1 VNGPAPPTSHT
12 CRLASKRSKRWRA
25 LILGVFLIP
34 LVCGATFGSLLIVGQ
49 ASGTSPLPPSIA
61 ASLEDLAIEAG
72 ILQAPPALR
81 ATATAG
87 PPIVYVE
94 APRLSD
100 TQLLATEARPTTSGE
115 AALELS
121 STPEATFAPAE
132 TATVTNTQAVGVS
145 PSPTSTL
152 TVTGTFASS
161 ATPSS
166 TFTSPSGASATPS
179 RTPTRT
185 QTHTP
190 TRTMTPEPPTS
201 SPVPATQQSSL
212 TPQQP
217 SPTPQQPTQTD
228 TGSTACAATGNPGYE
243 TTVLDLINQERQ
255 NQGLPAYAL
264 SGQLRSAARGH
275 SQDMACNEFF
285 SHTGSDG
292 SSVGDRVSAE
302 GYGWS
307 WVGENIFATSISS
320 SAAPQQAFDWWMNSP
335 GHRANIL
342 NVNFT
347 EIGIGYVYSAEST
360 YGSYFTAVFARP

>member
-1 VNGPAPPTSHT
+1 MRTLT
-12 CRLASKRSKRWRA
+12 
-25 LILGVFLIP
+25 LGVFLIP
-34 LVCGATFGSLLIVGQ
+34 LVCGATFGTLLIVGR
-49 ASGTSPLPPSIA
+49 ASGTSPLAPSIA
-61 ASLEDLAIEAG
+61 ASLEDLAVEAW

-81 ATATAG
+81 ATETAG
-87 PPIVYVE
+87 PPIVFVE

-100 TQLLATEARPTTSGE
+100 TQVLATEVRPTTSGE
-115 AALELS
+115 AALESS
-121 STPEATFAPAE
+121 STPEATFAPTE
-132 TATVTNTQAVGVS
+132 SATVTNTQAVGVS
-145 PSPTSTL
+145 PSPTSTPTL
-152 TVTGTFASS
+152 TGTFASS

-166 TFTSPSGASATPS
+166 TFTYPSGASATAS

-201 SPVPATQQSSL
+201 SPAPATQQSS
-212 TPQQP
+212 PPPPQP
-217 SPTPQQPTQTD
+217 SPTPQQPTPTE

-255 NQGLPAYAL
+255 NQGLPAYAS
-264 SGQLRSAARGH
+264 SGGLRSAARGH

-292 SSVGDRVSAE
+292 SSVGDRVSTE
-302 GYGWS
+302 GYDWS
-307 WVGENIFATSISS
+307 WVGENIFATSGSL

-360 YGSYFTAVFARP
+360 YGSYFTAVFAQP